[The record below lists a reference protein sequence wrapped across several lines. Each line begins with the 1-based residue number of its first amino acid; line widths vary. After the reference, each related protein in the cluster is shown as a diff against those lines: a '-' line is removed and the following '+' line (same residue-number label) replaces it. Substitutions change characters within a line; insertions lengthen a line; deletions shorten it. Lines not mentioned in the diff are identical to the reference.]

1 MYSIKSSLDIIIYF
15 TDIKINNIVWLKLF
29 KALLMCINNF
39 ELLISTIYALIMTS
53 KFNENSFKINLT
65 FFFL

>member
-1 MYSIKSSLDIIIYF
+1 MYSIKISLDIIIYF

-29 KALLMCINNF
+29 KALLMCTNNF

-53 KFNENSFKINLT
+53 KFNENSLKINLT
-65 FFFL
+65 FFFM